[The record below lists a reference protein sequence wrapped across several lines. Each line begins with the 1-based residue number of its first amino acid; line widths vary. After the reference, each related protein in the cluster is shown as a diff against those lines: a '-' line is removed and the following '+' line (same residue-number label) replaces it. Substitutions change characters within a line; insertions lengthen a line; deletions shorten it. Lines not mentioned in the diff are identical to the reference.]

1 MYYHI
6 LNNNAQ
12 VLLRSSVQ
20 QVTHIELQIDEY
32 TLLFV
37 EIDNHIKTCIK
48 CKEREYEGS
57 KPNPED

>member
-6 LNNNAQ
+6 LNNNTQ